1 MAGKEEVRRRK
12 YEGRSMKEKLRS
24 TNRAMSYFFLF
35 RLAPIAVC
43 VDNLF
48 IVRQAHSEVNPSS
61 GKPNIL
67 KEEKTMGLL
76 DSILGAATG
85 KTDGSGGA
93 AQLIGVLG
101 GLLAQSGGLQGLANK
116 FAQSG
121 QGNAFQS
128 WVGVGED
135 EAISSNQIQNAL
147 GSEQVN
153 ALAAKMG
160 IDPAQASSFLAEY
173 LPKIVDKL
181 TPAGKV
187 DPTADHQQG
196 LAALLPS
203 LLQSLQ
209 GQAPSG
215 QSTQA

>member
-1 MAGKEEVRRRK
+1 
-12 YEGRSMKEKLRS
+12 
-24 TNRAMSYFFLF
+24 
-35 RLAPIAVC
+35 
-43 VDNLF
+43 
-48 IVRQAHSEVNPSS
+48 
-61 GKPNIL
+61 
-67 KEEKTMGLL
+67 MGLL
-76 DSILGAATG
+76 DSILGAVTG

-116 FAQSG
+116 FSQSG
-121 QGNAFQS
+121 QGSAFQS
-128 WVGVGED
+128 WVGMGEN
-135 EAISSNQIQNAL
+135 EAISSNQIQNVL

-181 TPAGKV
+181 TPAGKI

-203 LLQSLQ
+203 LLQSLAGRSPSDQ
-209 GQAPSG
+209 SAQA
-215 QSTQA
+215 